1 MKTVQLFLPLVFIAA
16 TAAMADPFT
25 VRQLPAGFDAPA
37 RGVGGPRIMNPI
49 AANFLG
55 NGRLQW
61 YQGGNVISRF
71 PEGGTIT
78 LPAITLPGTPSAT
91 VVPLTAVACDVDRD
105 GDIDLLRINE
115 WNGNA
120 FKYTLQ
126 VFLNNGSGTFSPGY
140 RVDWNNSLPYNE
152 GSHYLTI
159 LPADYNKNGT
169 MDLAILETYTSAN
182 SDTNPDH
189 WDGKLYIRWNDG
201 SGNFPTTSNLQ
212 ADGLP
217 TFCSITTADYDRDGD
232 ADIHCSEYTTYGPD
246 KLLSLPDEHVR
257 SLLFSNNGD
266 GTFTAGSNFPVQMPR
281 VMLDINNDGWPD
293 LADSLHKALN
303 KGDGTFGP
311 VTDQDS
317 WWNYGY
323 IFADYNSN
331 GTPDMVVIDDKA
343 IKWANNTLA
352 TLPADVDGLGAAD
365 SDGDGDVDFFASM
378 ANGTFAFIENRELH
392 TAPGAALTG
401 SVNMGGVSCLTSA
414 DFDLNGRD
422 DLVAVTESQ
431 EKLWFIYTQEDGL
444 PGQPSF
450 RFTQSEPP
458 RSAVAAD
465 FDADGR
471 PDVAYTLPSLGT
483 VRLAHNTGDNPILW
497 SETAIAT
504 GLPGASFLA
513 SGDIGLA
520 SGRPDLFTYLESSG
534 QLRGLNQTGGTWSSF
549 NILSPSSPVPQG
561 IAVGQHTAG
570 PGDELAYI
578 GGGNGSRFLS
588 GAQLSFGWVPLSDN
602 PQVEVDNNGASNPYR
617 LVWADATGDDHK
629 EVVYIDGNGGLS
641 AWDPTAHTSTV
652 LIPGPAGIR
661 DIAAVDWDRD
671 GRTDILAATAK
682 GLTLFHYMRSRN
694 QWFRSDL
701 HKSENPDG
709 YNLVCV
715 LDINRD
721 GRPDAAAYNFY
732 GRIDFLRNVPCNLR
746 TDLTAQ
752 PAEVNIMAG
761 TSSSVL
767 TLPLSSAG
775 RTVEGGGLADLNVA
789 VTECELIFQQ
799 AVSGPGGTWT
809 PGAVIGGNALTFL
822 VAGVSLQANG
832 VTIAS
837 KSGSGASGDGHLWL
851 EYPSGGPVV
860 PITPG
865 DVVEHTLRIGIPA
878 SALQQPATRFFVT
891 VKDIMAPVIGVDTL
905 APGHG
910 KPTLLM
916 NNHPVLVSIVSP
928 LTLLQQWREQHFGSP
943 NGVGQ
948 YANDAD
954 YDNDGV
960 SNLTEYVAGTNP
972 AKAETGLFASN
983 TLTLGPVP
991 SPQTPVTFNLV
1002 MSNAALTDSRLR
1014 VSILQSSDLKTWS
1027 TQASHTGGGAWTGTQ
1042 PLLGVGSTHTT
1053 HIFTPGY
1060 TTQSKPRI
1068 YLRLKAEELP

>member
-1 MKTVQLFLPLVFIAA
+1 MKTVQILLPLFIAVP
-16 TAAMADPFT
+16 AAIAAPFT

-37 RGVGGPRIMNPI
+37 RGGAGGPRIMNPI

-78 LPAITLPGTPSAT
+78 LPAITLPQTPSAT
-91 VVPLTAVACDVDRD
+91 VVPLTAAACDVDRD

-126 VFLNNGSGTFSPGY
+126 VFLNNGSGTFSLGY
-140 RVDWNNSLPYNE
+140 RVDWNNSLPYDE
-152 GSHYLTI
+152 GGHYLTI

-169 MDLAILETYTSAN
+169 VDLAILETYSSPNTG
-182 SDTNPDH
+182 TNPDH

-201 SGNFPTTSNLQ
+201 SGGFPTTSNLQ
-212 ADGLP
+212 ADGLS
-217 TFCSITTADYDRDGD
+217 TFCDITTADYDHDGD

-246 KLLSLPDEHVR
+246 KVLSLPDEHTR

-266 GTFTAGSNFPVQMPR
+266 GAFTVGSNFPVQMPR
-281 VMLDINNDGWPD
+281 VMLDINNDGWAD
-293 LADSLHKALN
+293 LADGLHKALN
-303 KGDGTFGP
+303 NGDGTFGP

-317 WWNYGY
+317 WWNYAY
-323 IFADYNSN
+323 IFADYDSD
-331 GTPDMVVIDDKA
+331 GTSEMVVIDDAA

-352 TLPADVDGLGAAD
+352 TLPANVDGLGAAD

-392 TAPGAALTG
+392 TAPGATLTG
-401 SVNMGGVSCLTSA
+401 SRNIGGVSGMCSA

-422 DLVAVTESQ
+422 DLVVAAAGQ
-431 EKLWFIYTQEDGL
+431 EKLYFIYTQQDGL

-450 RFTQSEPP
+450 RFTHSEATEH
-458 RSAVAAD
+458 AVAAD

-471 PDVAYTLPSLGT
+471 PDVAYTLPADGT
-483 VRLAHNTGDNPILW
+483 VRLAYNTVDAPLQW
-497 SETAIAT
+497 PEATIAT
-504 GLPGASFLA
+504 GLQGVSYLA
-513 SGDIGLA
+513 CGNIGLP
-520 SGRPDLFTYLESSG
+520 SGRPDLFTYAGSTG
-534 QLRGLNQTGGTWSSF
+534 QLHGLNQTGGTWSSF
-549 NILSPSSPVPQG
+549 NILSPSGPAPQG
-561 IAVGQHTAG
+561 IAAGQHTAG

-588 GAQLSFGWVPLSDN
+588 GAQLSFGWAPLSDS

-617 LVWADATGDDHK
+617 LVWADATGDDSK
-629 EVVYIDGNGGLS
+629 EVVYINGTGGLS
-641 AWDPTAHTSTV
+641 AWNPSALTSTV

-661 DIAAVDWDRD
+661 DIAAVDWDCD
-671 GRTDILAATAK
+671 GRTDILAATAN
-682 GLTLFHYMRSRN
+682 GLTLFHYMRSRH
-694 QWFRSDL
+694 QWFRSEL
-701 HKSENPDG
+701 HKPEIPEG
-709 YNLVCV
+709 YNLVSV

-732 GRIDFLRNVPCNLR
+732 GRIDFLRNVPNNLR
-746 TDLTAQ
+746 TDLFSQ
-752 PAEVNIMAG
+752 PAEVNITAG
-761 TSSSVL
+761 TAASVL
-767 TLPLSSAG
+767 TLSLTNVG
-775 RTVEGGGLADLNVA
+775 RPVESGGLADLNVA
-789 VTECELIFQQ
+789 VTQCELIFQQ
-799 AVSGPGGTWT
+799 AISGPGGTWT

-837 KSGSGASGDGHLWL
+837 KSGSGASGDGRLWL
-851 EYPSGGPVV
+851 DYPSGGPVV
-860 PITPG
+860 PISPS
-865 DVVEHTLRIGIPA
+865 DVVDHTLRISIPA
-878 SALQQPATRFFVT
+878 NAQQQTTTRFFVT
-891 VKDIMAPVIGVDTL
+891 VNEVMGNVIGVNQLT
-905 APGHG
+905 PGYG

-916 NNHPVLVSIVSP
+916 NNHPVLVTIVP
-928 LTLLQQWREQHFGSP
+928 NYTPLQQWRVNHFGAP
-943 NGVGQ
+943 DGTGQ

-960 SNLTEYVAGTNP
+960 TNLTEYVAGTNP
-972 AKAETGLFASN
+972 EKAETGLYASN
-983 TLTLGPVP
+983 TLTLGPVT
-991 SPQTPVTFNLV
+991 SPQAPVTFNLV
-1002 MSNAALTDSRLR
+1002 MSNAALTDSHLR
-1014 VSILQSSDLKTWS
+1014 VTVLQSSDLKTWS

-1060 TTQSKPRI
+1060 TTQSKPRL